1 MLINISDVWQVSD
14 NVVRQLVHVEC
25 GHHLGGLS
33 SLRLLELEIE
43 ILLQHEL
50 TSQAN
55 LQVGCYVRELQVVGE
70 VKVREVSHLG
80 EVEEPRLTRLVLA
93 VSLEGGDAL
102 RLVCQ
107 CLRWLAGPLPL
118 AGWLED
124 GGVRGVRG
132 VGADGCVVHSQ
143 RAGTPHTSRQAA
155 QSNTLLL
162 TLHRTA
168 GEAVQLQLALHVLH
182 VKLLNLLADLVFFH

>member
-43 ILLQHEL
+43 ISLQHEL

-93 VSLEGGDAL
+93 VSLEGGDVL

-124 GGVRGVRG
+124 GGVRGV
-132 VGADGCVVHSQ
+132 GADGSVVHSQ
-143 RAGTPHTSRQAA
+143 RAGTPHTTRQAA